1 MIVLMKTAGF
11 SLALILVFTSV
22 MYLLPQMVEKAPVES
37 ELDLSTMT
45 MDSFVAVGEGLYQGR
60 GNCAL
65 CHNALGRAPDLLVLN
80 AVQIAE
86 QRLSDSRYQGT
97 AKDAEGYL
105 RESMLDPG
113 IYVVKGF
120 GKKGTQDTVSP
131 MPAIDKAPTELSLPE
146 IDAIVAFLQAKDGNP
161 VTVALPEQAPAAE
174 VASVEVDPVEPVVSA
189 DPEHALDKFGCR
201 ACHSISGTESTVGP
215 GLNDVGIRQT
225 KDEIRQAIVSPNAE
239 IADGYPPIMPDMS
252 ERMTVKEL
260 EMLVQFLS
268 EQRG

>member
-11 SLALILVFTSV
+11 SLALMLVFLSV
-22 MYLLPQMVEKAPVES
+22 TYLLPQMEERAPVAS
-37 ELDLSTMT
+37 ELDLSAMT
-45 MDSFVAVGEGLYQGR
+45 LDSFVAAGEDLYNGR

-86 QRLSDSRYQGT
+86 QRLSDPSYQGN

-105 RESMLDPG
+105 HESMVDPG

-120 GKKGTQDTVSP
+120 GKKGTQDTESP
-131 MPAIDKAPTELSLPE
+131 MSAADKAPTGLSLTE

-161 VTVALPEQAPAAE
+161 VTVALPAQAPLIE
-174 VASVEVDPVEPVVSA
+174 VANDEVEPTEPTAASDPVAV
-189 DPEHALDKFGCR
+189 LDKFSCR

-215 GLNDVGIRQT
+215 GLDDVGIRLT
-225 KDEIRQAIVSPNAE
+225 MDEIRQSIVSPDAVIAE
-239 IADGYPPIMPDMS
+239 AYPPIMPDIS
-252 ERMTVKEL
+252 ASLTVKEL
-260 EMLVQFLS
+260 EILVQFLS
-268 EQRG
+268 AQRG